1 MQRRQMISAAALVL
15 AAASKPAPASAQSN
29 ARNLRIADADYI
41 EIQQLYARYCF
52 ALDKGNGEDFAA
64 LFTADGEFVGGRG
77 PGNAKADRPA
87 RKGTADLVKFASVS
101 GTRHF
106 NTNLILT
113 PTADANIVHGA
124 VYLLLYSARTV
135 PPSLV
140 ETAICDD
147 VIVKTPQG
155 WKFQKRV
162 VWRDDDD
169 ITPFKP
175 KPLST
180 P

>member
-1 MQRRQMISAAALVL
+1 MQRRQVISAAALVL
-15 AAASKPAPASAQSN
+15 ATASGPRPASAQSN
-29 ARNLRIADADYI
+29 ARNLRIPDADYI

-52 ALDKGNGEDFAA
+52 ALDKGNGDDFAA
-64 LFTADGEFVGGRG
+64 LFTPDGEFVGGRG
-77 PGNAKADRPA
+77 PGNAKTERPA
-87 RKGTADLVKFASVS
+87 RKGTADLAKFASVS

-106 NTNLILT
+106 NTNLILV
-113 PTADANIVHGA
+113 PTADANTIHGA
-124 VYLLLYSARTV
+124 VYLMLYSARTI

-147 VIVKTPQG
+147 IIVKTPEG
-155 WKFQKRV
+155 WKFKKRV

-175 KPLST
+175 KPL
-180 P
+180 PAP